1 MLWRSK
7 RPVKPRENVDKSGSS
22 GFVLRQECINA
33 GVFGQGESVVASRL
47 SLSQR
52 TPAMPTTPAD
62 VLSVAQ
68 LARLRI
74 EESALDDV
82 TDRFGR
88 ILDLVAELQQIDTE
102 GVEPMSNPHDMVQRL
117 RTDAVTEGDQRLE
130 LQAVAPAVEDGFFLV
145 PRVID

>member
-1 MLWRSK
+1 
-7 RPVKPRENVDKSGSS
+7 
-22 GFVLRQECINA
+22 
-33 GVFGQGESVVASRL
+33 
-47 SLSQR
+47 
-52 TPAMPTTPAD
+52 MPTTPAD

-74 EESALDDV
+74 EDSALDDV

-88 ILDLVAELQQIDTE
+88 ILDLVAQLQQIDTE

-117 RTDAVTEGDQRLE
+117 RPDTVTEGDQREE
-130 LQAVAPAVEDGFFLV
+130 LQAAAPSVEDGFFLV